1 MKKSEAASEKNP
13 AIQEDALKKSNTAEG
28 AKAKKPRRS
37 KKSSEVSQEMRHQ
50 LIADA
55 AYFRAEKYGYSGNA
69 VDHWLMAEI
78 EIDLMLKE
86 NGQKN

>member
-1 MKKSEAASEKNP
+1 MKKSEAAPEKKP
-13 AIQEDALKKSNTAEG
+13 VIQEDALKNSSNPEV

-55 AYFRAEKYGYSGNA
+55 AYFRAEKFGHSGDPL
-69 VDHWLMAEI
+69 DHWLMAEI